1 MKAVVFDRHGGP
13 EVLQY
18 TDIETPRPGP
28 NDVLIQVKASGA
40 NYNDIW
46 ARRGMPGQSVIF
58 PHVSGSDAAGIVE
71 EVGSEVS
78 HVSPGDE
85 VMVHPSQS
93 CRICEAC
100 TRGEEF
106 LCRRYRVW
114 GFQTGPNDGGHA
126 EYARVPGLNV
136 VPKPQ
141 HLTWEEAGSLSL
153 VLLTAWR
160 MLVSRAKVR
169 AGDFVLV
176 WGAAGGVGTIALQ
189 VCRLFNAIPIAVASS
204 DEKLEQAKALGA
216 LHTINRS
223 TQDVAKVVR
232 EITDRR
238 GVDIVFEHVG
248 QATFPT
254 SIRSLKWGGTL
265 VICGAT
271 TGFDAAVD
279 IRHLWNRQLALM
291 GSHMGSKAELLQALR
306 FVETGQIRPV
316 ASTVLPLRDVAEGQ
330 RLMEQSEAVGKV
342 VYVPDG
348 A

>member
-18 TDIETPRPGP
+18 TDIDVPRPGP
-28 NDVLIQVKASGA
+28 NDVLIRVKASGA

-114 GFQTGPNDGGHA
+114 GNERLGAFQ
-126 EYARVPGLNV
+126 R
-136 VPKPQ
+136 
-141 HLTWEEAGSLSL
+141 
-153 VLLTAWR
+153 
-160 MLVSRAKVR
+160 
-169 AGDFVLV
+169 
-176 WGAAGGVGTIALQ
+176 
-189 VCRLFNAIPIAVASS
+189 
-204 DEKLEQAKALGA
+204 ALGRA
-216 LHTINRS
+216 AS
-223 TQDVAKVVR
+223 
-232 EITDRR
+232 RR
-238 GVDIVFEHVG
+238 GVRVRHMYTEGDP
-248 QATFPT
+248 AP
-254 SIRSLKWGGTL
+254 
-265 VICGAT
+265 
-271 TGFDAAVD
+271 
-279 IRHLWNRQLALM
+279 RHLRV
-291 GSHMGSKAELLQALR
+291 R
-306 FVETGQIRPV
+306 
-316 ASTVLPLRDVAEGQ
+316 
-330 RLMEQSEAVGKV
+330 
-342 VYVPDG
+342 G